1 MDIKTQSLSKQELL
15 TVKGGGISW
24 GAITGIGALITFII
38 GVIDGLINL
47 K

>member
-1 MDIKTQSLSKQELL
+1 MQLTKNELL
-15 TVKGGGISW
+15 TVKGGGI
-24 GAITGIGALITFII
+24 GLIAGIGAILTFLI